1 VSYLRNGGNLLY
13 LSKILGHFSVT
24 ITQRYRQSLQIT
36 DLQAVHDRLSPLAMD
51 HLRGA
56 RMEAAVRQAGVR
68 ADYSLNKRDCNLNS
82 KSVPEFD
89 CVRSDPR
96 FHGLLRRRG
105 LGY

>member
-1 VSYLRNGGNLLY
+1 LEARHNREPARRMARGG
-13 LSKILGHFSVT
+13 F
-24 ITQRYRQSLQIT
+24 RQIRRSR
-36 DLQAVHDRLSPLAMD
+36 HDD
-51 HLRGA
+51 DG
-56 RMEAAVRQAGVR
+56 
-68 ADYSLNKRDCNLNS
+68 DCNLNS

>member
-1 VSYLRNGGNLLY
+1 MARGG
-13 LSKILGHFSVT
+13 F
-24 ITQRYRQSLQIT
+24 RQIRRSR
-36 DLQAVHDRLSPLAMD
+36 HDD
-51 HLRGA
+51 DGD
-56 RMEAAVRQAGVR
+56 G
-68 ADYSLNKRDCNLNS
+68 DCNLNS